1 MSRERPSSAS
11 SAASSASSPVAASDS
26 GPLRSHRPATID
38 LSPSTFRRVDVSL
51 EAAQRSLTDAL
62 RITFGVVWAVL
73 IALIAL
79 FLASGFQQ
87 VGESE
92 RGVTLRFGKVVREN
106 VGPGYTW
113 AWPYPIGEVVRVDV
127 GQRSLDLEE
136 DFWPNL
142 TKGQK
147 QQALQELA
155 GRKRQLVP
163 GKDHANLVAGGALA
177 HTQWRMLYSVSD
189 PARYARA
196 IAAGQEEA
204 IVRALLDQAVVESLA
219 GVTVD
224 ELLGQAPGALARL
237 ERRVRLR
244 VQELLD
250 RMNAGM
256 QVDQVILR
264 RRTPPL
270 FVLESFNNVTT
281 ASAKAAQEREQALR
295 DAQQTL
301 TSVAGQA
308 ASALLKLIDD
318 YEQALDAAD
327 ASRADDALATI
338 DRLLNG
344 EAVAIDGQT
353 VVVSGEVAEIIS
365 EARRYRTDVV
375 AQARRRAAAFEA
387 KLPLYRENPRVF
399 TASEWSRAYKAFRD
413 QGVDEAFYLP
423 GNASDVQIL
432 LNSDP
437 EIAKRLEEAR
447 NTAEAKKAREKAIER
462 QAEEFRRKRRE
473 QQSSSSGGGG

>member
-1 MSRERPSSAS
+1 M
-11 SAASSASSPVAASDS
+11 
-26 GPLRSHRPATID
+26 RSHRPATID
-38 LSPSTFRRVDVSL
+38 LSPTTFRRVDVSL

-73 IALIAL
+73 IALIGL

-127 GQRSLDLEE
+127 GQRSLDLEG
-136 DFWPNL
+136 DFWPDL
-142 TKGQK
+142 TEGQK
-147 QQALQELA
+147 RRPLQELA
-155 GRKRQLVP
+155 GRKRQLTP
-163 GKDHANLVAGGALA
+163 GKDHANLVAGGAMA
-177 HTQWRMLYSVSD
+177 HTQWRMLYSVED

-196 IAAGQEEA
+196 LAAGQEEA
-204 IVRALLDQAVVESLA
+204 IVRGLLDQAVVESLA
-219 GVTVD
+219 AVTVD
-224 ELLGQAPGALARL
+224 ELLGQSAGAVAAL

-244 VQELLD
+244 VQELFDQLD
-250 RMNAGM
+250 AGLR
-256 QVDQVILR
+256 VDQVVLR
-264 RRTPPL
+264 QRTPPL

-295 DAQQTL
+295 DAQQRL
-301 TSVAGQA
+301 TSAAGQA
-308 ASALLKLIDD
+308 APALLRLIDE
-318 YEQALDAAD
+318 YEQALDADD
-327 ASRADDALATI
+327 ASRAQDALATI
-338 DRLLNG
+338 DRLLSG
-344 EAVAIDGQT
+344 QAVEIDGQT
-353 VVVSGEVAEIIS
+353 VVVSGEVAQAIS

-387 KLPLYRENPRVF
+387 KLPLYRANPLVF
-399 TASEWSRAYKAFRD
+399 TASEWSRAYQAFRD

-423 GNASDVQIL
+423 AGAANVQIL

-447 NTAEAKKAREKAIER
+447 NTAQAEKAREQAIER
-462 QAEEFRRKRRE
+462 QAEEFRRQQR